1 MLICACEAKVKNGFV
16 KKMMDGHTIML
27 MTKNKQ
33 DGKKLMEIGIIFMK
47 LNLLMEKEK
56 DWAL

>member
-27 MTKNKQ
+27 MTKNK
-33 DGKKLMEIGIIFMK
+33 
-47 LNLLMEKEK
+47 
-56 DWAL
+56 